1 MTKLVWAIRD
11 VVDVFEAWEDHSTMS
26 PRVRHWTRLVRR
38 DVHAIYRAARDPR
51 VPWYAKA
58 LAICVAGYALSPID
72 LIPDFVPILGYV
84 DDVIIVPLGILIVVK
99 LIPPEIMAEHRAL
112 AAAGSAREPHSRHC
126 NRHRLGSMSPACR
139 MALLSLFSRAKTLG
153 LINESQRRGPCEASD
168 HDLNSVRT
176 KHTQTDLDRSAS
188 LIRLLLAGIF
198 LFWWMS
204 ASTDAAEI
212 SIGYLRRTDPKS
224 TLSLIQTPAN
234 NDGTAGALLAIDD
247 NNTTGRFLNQQFSL
261 EDVRLAG
268 DADAVA
274 ATIAL
279 AERGVS
285 LVLIDLPA
293 DELLKAADAGSP
305 RKVLFFNVGA
315 SDDRLREEDCRA
327 NVIHTAPTRSMLADA
342 LAQYLVWKQ
351 WRRWLLVV
359 GSHPEDKLYGDA
371 LRRSAK
377 RFGARIVEE
386 KVFEDTGGARRTD
399 SGVVQIQRQLPVFT
413 QGAPAYDVLMAA
425 DESEVFASYLPYRTW
440 DPRPVAGSAGLVP
453 TSWDGS
459 HDQWGAVQLQDR
471 FMRRFS
477 RRMTAR
483 DMQAW
488 TAVRMIGDSASR
500 TRSTDPKA
508 MLDFLKGPDFA
519 LAAFKGQRL
528 TLRDWNLQLRQPI
541 LLSDGRMIVS
551 VSPQEGFLH
560 QVSEL
565 DTLGIDRPE
574 SQCRLK

>member
-1 MTKLVWAIRD
+1 
-11 VVDVFEAWEDHSTMS
+11 
-26 PRVRHWTRLVRR
+26 
-38 DVHAIYRAARDPR
+38 
-51 VPWYAKA
+51 
-58 LAICVAGYALSPID
+58 
-72 LIPDFVPILGYV
+72 
-84 DDVIIVPLGILIVVK
+84 
-99 LIPPEIMAEHRAL
+99 
-112 AAAGSAREPHSRHC
+112 
-126 NRHRLGSMSPACR
+126 
-139 MALLSLFSRAKTLG
+139 
-153 LINESQRRGPCEASD
+153 
-168 HDLNSVRT
+168 
-176 KHTQTDLDRSAS
+176 
-188 LIRLLLAGIF
+188 
-198 LFWWMS
+198 MS

-212 SIGYLRRTDPKS
+212 NIGYLRGTGPKP
-224 TLSLIQTPAN
+224 TLSLNQTPAN
-234 NDGTAGALLAIDD
+234 NDGIAGARLAIDD

-261 EDVRLAG
+261 EDFRLG
-268 DADAVA
+268 GSADPVA

-279 AERGVS
+279 SGRGIS
-285 LVLIDLPA
+285 LVIAEVPAEALVKALDAAAPHDLLCGNSVAIGDPLG
-293 DELLKAADAGSP
+293 EG
-305 RKVLFFNVGA
+305 
-315 SDDRLREEDCRA
+315 DCRA
-327 NVIHTAPTRSMLADA
+327 DVIHVATPRSMLADA

-359 GSHPEDKLYGDA
+359 GSHAEDKLYGDA

-377 RFGARIVEE
+377 RFGARIVQE

-413 QGAPAYDVLMAA
+413 QGAPAYDVLVAA

-459 HDQWGAVQLQDR
+459 HDQWGALQLQDR
-471 FMRRFS
+471 FMKQFS

-483 DMQAW
+483 DLQAW
-488 TAVRMIGDSASR
+488 TAVRMIGESSSR
-500 TRSTDPKA
+500 TGSTDPKV